1 MLEFKYTGE
10 FVRVFAEVNKPRGLL
25 YLAHLD
31 PPQVVVCSA
40 EDGSLKFLHGTDGS
54 LLETYGD
61 PDLYVPYTVARN
73 PEDPNAVLIGYEYV
87 SGGIK
92 VQSYCAPDAT
102 CTSGTHDWIHYMEE
116 SLGTSS
122 TITSSSKLGTCAS
135 EASAKK
141 KQRQRTSV
149 LLLCACS
156 PPLPPPLPTSAHPR
170 RSQVLCSWSTCATKT
185 SPRC

>member
-1 MLEFKYTGE
+1 VLEFKYTGE

-87 SGGIK
+87 SGGIG

-102 CTSGTHDWIHYMEE
+102 CTSGTHDWIHYME
-116 SLGTSS
+116 GTSS

-135 EASAKK
+135 KASAKK
-141 KQRQRTSV
+141 ASFLSCSLR
-149 LLLCACS
+149 S
-156 PPLPPPLPTSAHPR
+156 PPPTPAHPL